1 LCRNLYISARRPAV
15 NNIVKYLIIAFVL
28 FFVVTQ
34 PDSAASIITKGID
47 GLQSIGNGVSNFVTQ
62 TAL

>member
-1 LCRNLYISARRPAV
+1 M

-34 PDSAASIITKGID
+34 PDNAAGIISKGLN
-47 GLQSIGNGVSNFVTQ
+47 GLQSIGNGVSTFVTR

>member
-1 LCRNLYISARRPAV
+1 LCRTLYISARRPAV
-15 NNIVKYLIIAFVL
+15 NNIVKYLLIAFVL

-47 GLQSIGNGVSNFVTQ
+47 GLQSIGNGVSDFVTQ

>member
-1 LCRNLYISARRPAV
+1 LCRILYIPARRPAV

-34 PDSAASIITKGID
+34 PDNAANIIQRGID
-47 GLQSIGNGVSNFVTQ
+47 GLQSIGNGVSDFVTQ

>member
-1 LCRNLYISARRPAV
+1 V

-34 PDSAASIITKGID
+34 PDSAANIISRGID
-47 GLQSIGNGVSNFVTQ
+47 GLGYLGNGVSDFVTE

>member
-1 LCRNLYISARRPAV
+1 LCRILYIPARRPAV
-15 NNIVKYLIIAFVL
+15 NNIVKYLLIAFVL

-34 PDSAASIITKGID
+34 PDSAANIIQKGID
-47 GLQSIGNGVSNFVTQ
+47 GLQSIGNGVSDFVTQ

>member
-1 LCRNLYISARRPAV
+1 V
-15 NNIVKYLIIAFVL
+15 DKIVKYLIIAFVL

-34 PDSAASIITKGID
+34 PDNAASIISKGIS

>member
-1 LCRNLYISARRPAV
+1 LCRNLYVPARRPAV
-15 NNIVKYLIIAFVL
+15 NNIVKYLLIAFVL

-34 PDSAASIITKGID
+34 PDSAASIISKGIN
-47 GLQSIGNGVSNFVTQ
+47 GLQSIGNGVSDFVTQ

>member
-1 LCRNLYISARRPAV
+1 LCRNLYTPARRPAV

-28 FFVVTQ
+28 FFVVTE
-34 PDSAASIITKGID
+34 PDNAASIISKGIN
-47 GLQSIGNGVSNFVTQ
+47 GLQTIGNGVSTFVTQ